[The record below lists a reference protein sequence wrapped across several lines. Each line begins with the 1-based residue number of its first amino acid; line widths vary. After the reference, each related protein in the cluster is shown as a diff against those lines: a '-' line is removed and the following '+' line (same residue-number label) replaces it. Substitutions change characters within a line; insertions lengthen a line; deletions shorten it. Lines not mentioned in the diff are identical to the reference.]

1 MSNIKSIF
9 DKNSVEIIRRLN
21 DKFIERSHIVG
32 MWKDENDLELT
43 LTQFRDRYWEGKTKT
58 EFAVDLGVSM
68 GKITEFYLPK
78 ILSSLNANVTPK
90 FTSSGDM
97 KELYKKHNHTS
108 IEFKEYKENVEK
120 EVLEIYWEI
129 KTGRGDAIQ
138 GATHSPK
145 EKGNLNL
152 IQILWDTDW
161 DAKLKDVLESN
172 QFIDKVN
179 LSVFFDTDAHTSTG
193 KHSDTNSRT
202 TIKFKSDRYDDCV
215 NACVYG
221 TLKKNPTNV
230 KFIKEGIV
238 YGN

>member
-9 DKNSVEIIRRLN
+9 DKNSVEIIGRLN

-32 MWKDENDLELT
+32 MWKDENDSDLT

-97 KELYKKHNHTS
+97 KELYEKHEHTS
-108 IEFKEYKENVEK
+108 IEFKEYKEN
-120 EVLEIYWEI
+120 LEIYWEI
-129 KTGRGDAIQ
+129 KTGRGDSIQ

-152 IQILWDTDW
+152 IQILWDANW
-161 DAKLKDVLESN
+161 DAKLKDVLESRK
-172 QFIDKVN
+172 FISELN
-179 LSVFFDTDAHTSTG
+179 LSVFVDTNAHTSTG
-193 KHSDTNSRT
+193 THSDNNSRT
-202 TIKFKSDRYDDCV
+202 KIQFHKDRVDDCIE
-215 NACVYG
+215 ACVYG
-221 TLKKNPTNV
+221 IIKDKYRKNDKWV
-230 KFIKEGIV
+230 KFNKVSI
-238 YGN
+238 